1 MVQNLQLIQRF
12 KKQAVEHSPQRE
24 RLDFWMDII
33 VEATQGTTNR
43 LRFPVQK
50 TNQNTF
56 MLTPNCS
63 NRWSETIQMLLRL
76 YPIVSFVQVLIL
88 EPTKVY
94 QPSYVSINNEAE
106 EMNVSIWH
114 VSPAETVRTIYV
126 FTVLESKH

>member
-1 MVQNLQLIQRF
+1 MSCRYLRSVVQNLQLIQRY
-12 KKQAVEHSPQRE
+12 KKQSMEHSPQRE

-43 LRFPVQK
+43 LRFPVK
-50 TNQNTF
+50 KHAVLLVLSH
-56 MLTPNCS
+56 MLASLTSFCS
-63 NRWSETIQMLLRL
+63 Q
-76 YPIVSFVQVLIL
+76 QVLIL

-114 VSPAETVRTIYV
+114 VSPAETVRTFRLNPHY
-126 FTVLESKH
+126 L